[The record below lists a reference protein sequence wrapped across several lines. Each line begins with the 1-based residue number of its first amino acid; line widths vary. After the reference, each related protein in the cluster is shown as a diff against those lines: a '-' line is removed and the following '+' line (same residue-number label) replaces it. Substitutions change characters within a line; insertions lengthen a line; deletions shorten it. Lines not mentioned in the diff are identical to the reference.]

1 MRTPTCQTERF
12 TTRRRGGPTRNA
24 STRSLDC
31 GRMEKLTSKQ
41 LDCVSACML
50 DARGR
55 VLPSKMVAD
64 IDPADVA
71 VFTMTHFRGQRL

>member
-1 MRTPTCQTERF
+1 
-12 TTRRRGGPTRNA
+12 
-24 STRSLDC
+24 
-31 GRMEKLTSKQ
+31 MEKLTSKQ